1 MFDRAFNPAQSK
13 AAKVALSIV
22 SALALGCATA
32 QGAPKEGSFEIVNCG
47 SGTNSIV
54 EVSKAAR
61 FTSAEQ
67 VGTTRSMPPGGY
79 LDMTT
84 YHCMSLGVTLDG
96 NYTGHTYCEGVD
108 RDGDKYISHLWST
121 DGGKTSS
128 EVIAGTGKFE
138 GMTRTGKSES
148 LGAFPA
154 IKPGTFTGCGRQTGT
169 YKMR

>member
-1 MFDRAFNPAQSK
+1 MIRQPFKLARSR
-13 AAKVALSIV
+13 AAKGALSIA

-32 QGAPKEGSFEIVNCG
+32 QGVPKEGSFEIVNCG

-54 EVSKAAR
+54 EISKTAR

-67 VGTTRSMPPGGY
+67 VGTTRSMPSGGY

-84 YHCMSLGVTLDG
+84 YHCMSLGITLDG
-96 NYTGHTYCEGVD
+96 KYTGHAYCEGVD

-138 GMTRTGKSES
+138 GMTRTGTSES

-154 IKPGTFTGCGRQTGT
+154 IKPGAFAGCGRQTGT
-169 YKMR
+169 YKMK